1 MFSQFGPLEIV
12 LVIVVLL
19 LIFGPKRLPSL
30 GRRLGTELREFKD
43 SITGD
48 GRRDRGDDREDRPA
62 LTEAEAQPQAPAPA
76 APAPEPHAA
85 APESHAADATPEQR
99 G

>member
-19 LIFGPKRLPSL
+19 VIFGPKRLPSL
-30 GRRLGTELREFKD
+30 GRQLGRGMREFKD
-43 SITGD
+43 SIG
-48 GRRDRGDDREDRPA
+48 GEDKDKDEQ
-62 LTEAEAQPQAPAPA
+62 TQAPAISPA
-76 APAPEPHAA
+76 TAKEPAA
-85 APESHAADATPEQR
+85 APSSERVPTDATPEQR

>member
-1 MFSQFGPLEIV
+1 MFSSFGPLEIV

-19 LIFGPKRLPSL
+19 IIFGPKRLPSL
-30 GRRLGTELREFKD
+30 GRSLGSGMREFKD

-48 GRRDRGDDREDRPA
+48 GKDRDDADADRPA
-62 LTEAEAQPQAPAPA
+62 LAQSPPQEPVA
-76 APAPEPHAA
+76 APAEQVSADGVPEH
-85 APESHAADATPEQR
+85 R

>member
-1 MFSQFGPLEIV
+1 VFSQFGPLEII

-43 SITGD
+43 SITSD
-48 GRRDRGDDREDRPA
+48 GKRDRDDDGDQDRPA
-62 LTEAEAQPQAPAPA
+62 LTQAEAPAPA
-76 APAPEPHAA
+76 PSAAAPEPHAA
-85 APESHAADATPEQR
+85 DAAPDQR
-99 G
+99 T

>member
-19 LIFGPKRLPSL
+19 VIFGPKRLPSL
-30 GRRLGTELREFKD
+30 GRSLGSGMREFKD

-48 GRRDRGDDREDRPA
+48 SKDRDDGEADAGERPA
-62 LTEAEAQPQAPAPA
+62 LGQSPPQEPVA
-76 APAPEPHAA
+76 APAEQASADSVPEH
-85 APESHAADATPEQR
+85 R

>member
-19 LIFGPKRLPSL
+19 VVFGPKRLPSL
-30 GRRLGTELREFKD
+30 GRQLGSGMREFKD
-43 SITGD
+43 SLTGD
-48 GRRDRGDDREDRPA
+48 GKDRDSDKDAEERPA
-62 LTEAEAQPQAPAPA
+62 LAQSAPQEPVATPAEGAHVDA
-76 APAPEPHAA
+76 A
-85 APESHAADATPEQR
+85 PEQR